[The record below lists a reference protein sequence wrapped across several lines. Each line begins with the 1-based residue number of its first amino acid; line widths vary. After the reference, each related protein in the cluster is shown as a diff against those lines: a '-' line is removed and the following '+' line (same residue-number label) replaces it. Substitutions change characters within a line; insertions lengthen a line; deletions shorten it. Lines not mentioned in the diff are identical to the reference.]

1 MFPGGYRE
9 RESERVMAQ
18 ILDSKNPTPPGAA
31 KAEKATSL
39 GSVGMGQHRNPHP
52 PTHGPHVSNHRQ
64 AARSSIGIVVYC
76 MDHRV
81 LDATGDREEG
91 ATSKSRGLTA
101 RRPYAGHE
109 CNNEQARSSF
119 GRNAANTG
127 RALR

>member
-1 MFPGGYRE
+1 MKAGGALE
-9 RESERVMAQ
+9 AKGVCTLGSGQGLKKGESER
-18 ILDSKNPTPPGAA
+18 
-31 KAEKATSL
+31 
-39 GSVGMGQHRNPHP
+39 
-52 PTHGPHVSNHRQ
+52 PHVSNHRQ
-64 AARSSIGIVVYC
+64 AARSSIGIVVYSILYC